1 MPKLFAY
8 PYGEA
13 NSEVIKIIQDYNL
26 NISEE
31 EVLSYTKGL
40 IIAQMTQYGQPKPEE
55 EKLSEIAKNV
65 LKNQDER
72 KKVNEQIFD
81 KKTLNVYKENFKI
94 KEKKIAYNDF
104 IKLASEKQK

>member
-1 MPKLFAY
+1 MFKLLTLVLQNL
-8 PYGEA
+8 EK
-13 NSEVIKIIQDYNL
+13 NSSIIN
-26 NISEE
+26 NGITEE
-31 EVLSYTKGL
+31 EVLSYTKNL

-65 LKNQDER
+65 LKNQDEH